1 MSALT
6 KHFHEAVL
14 ALAGHAPIKQRL
26 VCAYS
31 DHLSGIHDDEL
42 PRRLLGRF
50 TDLRRRLHSVTPLN
64 GEGPVRA
71 SVRKMSGPEAADC
84 ARMIVSL
91 YGDLTREEAAAAGT
105 GPLHL
110 VRAPELEDVP
120 DFLLKS

>member
-1 MSALT
+1 MSPLT
-6 KHFHEAVL
+6 KHFQEAVL

-31 DHLSGIHDDEL
+31 DHLSAVHDEDL

-50 TDLRRRLHSVTPLN
+50 SDLRRRLHSVTPLN

-84 ARMIVSL
+84 AKIIVAL
-91 YGDLTREEAAAAGT
+91 YGELASWEAAAGT

>member
-1 MSALT
+1 MSPLT

-26 VCAYS
+26 VCAYNE
-31 DHLSGIHDDEL
+31 HLSGVHDEDL
-42 PRRLLGRF
+42 PRRMLERF
-50 TDLRRRLHSVTPLN
+50 SSLRRRLHSVTPLN

-71 SVRKMSGPEAADC
+71 SVRKMSAPEAADC
-84 ARMIVSL
+84 ARIIVAL
-91 YGDLTREEAAAAGT
+91 YGEIAQREAARST

-110 VRAPELEDVP
+110 VRAPDLEEVP

>member
-1 MSALT
+1 MSPLT

-31 DHLSGIHDDEL
+31 DHLSGVHDEDV
-42 PRRLLGRF
+42 PRRLLRRF
-50 TDLRRRLHSVTPLN
+50 SDLRRRLHSVTPLN

-84 ARMIVSL
+84 AKIIVAL
-91 YGDLTREEAAAAGT
+91 YGELAQQEAADSM

-110 VRAPELEDVP
+110 VRAPELEEVP

>member
-1 MSALT
+1 MSPLT
-6 KHFHEAVL
+6 HHFHEAVL

-31 DHLSGIHDDEL
+31 DHLSEVHEDDL
-42 PRRLLGRF
+42 PDRLVERYA
-50 TDLRRRLHSVTPLN
+50 DLRRRLHGATPLN

-84 ARMIVSL
+84 ARIIVGL
-91 YGDLTREEAAAAGT
+91 YGELCRNEAGER

-110 VRAPELEDVP
+110 VRAPEMEPVP
-120 DFLLKS
+120 DFLVKS

>member
-31 DHLSGIHDDEL
+31 DHLSGVHDEDL
-42 PRRLLGRF
+42 PRRLLERF
-50 TDLRRRLHSVTPLN
+50 ADLRRRLHSVTPLN

-84 ARMIVSL
+84 ARIIVGL
-91 YGDLTREEAAAAGT
+91 YGDITRHEAAGST

>member
-1 MSALT
+1 MSPLT
-6 KHFHEAVL
+6 KHFQEAVL

-31 DHLSGIHDDEL
+31 DHLSAVHDEDL

-50 TDLRRRLHSVTPLN
+50 SDLRRRLHSVTPLN

-84 ARMIVSL
+84 AKIIVAM
-91 YGDLTREEAAAAGT
+91 YGELAQQEAAGST
-105 GPLHL
+105 GALHL
-110 VRAPELEDVP
+110 VPAPELEEVP
-120 DFLLKS
+120 D

>member
-1 MSALT
+1 MSPLT
-6 KHFHEAVL
+6 KHFHDAVL

-31 DHLSGIHDDEL
+31 DHLSGVHDEDV

-50 TDLRRRLHSVTPLN
+50 SDLRRRLHSVTPLN

-84 ARMIVSL
+84 AKIIVAL
-91 YGDLTREEAAAAGT
+91 YGEIAQWEAAAST
-105 GPLHL
+105 GSLHL
-110 VRAPELEDVP
+110 VRSPELEEVP